1 MPHDPPSPIGPDA
14 AHRNTG
20 TTEEGPVRSGGKP
33 GRASPGG
40 PGRSGP
46 DAARR
51 ARGMAVAAAVLA
63 ALALAACG
71 DDGEAAVELVEGVEV
86 EVSAID
92 NTFRP
97 ETIEV
102 EAGTEVVWTNDGR
115 NDHNVLPVEGDD
127 WGVEAEDFAPD
138 DEYRHRFTEPGTY
151 PYYCS
156 LHGTTTKGM
165 VGTVVVTG

>member
-1 MPHDPPSPIGPDA
+1 MRFRPGGNEVA
-14 AHRNTG
+14 
-20 TTEEGPVRSGGKP
+20 TTLPRRFGAG
-33 GRASPGG
+33 GRA
-40 PGRSGP
+40 RSSEATRP
-46 DAARR
+46 PQRHARAA
-51 ARGMAVAAAVLA
+51 GVAALAATA
-63 ALALAACG
+63 ALALGACG
-71 DDGEAAVELVEGVEV
+71 DDAEVAVELVEGVEV
-86 EVSAID
+86 AVSAID

-102 EAGTEVVWTNDGR
+102 AAGTEVVWTNDGR

-127 WGVEAEDFAPD
+127 WGVEVDGFAPG

>member
-1 MPHDPPSPIGPDA
+1 MGHADPMPLDMPSLTGP
-14 AHRNTG
+14 N
-20 TTEEGPVRSGGKP
+20 EEGPVRSGEEP
-33 GRASPGG
+33 GRTSPGG
-40 PGRSGP
+40 PGRDGP

-51 ARGMAVAAAVLA
+51 ARGAAV
-63 ALALAACG
+63 ALALATLALVGCG

-86 EVSAID
+86 EVSSID

-102 EAGTEVVWTNDGR
+102 EAGTEIVWTNDGR
-115 NDHNVLPVEGDD
+115 NDHNVLPVEGDE

>member
-1 MPHDPPSPIGPDA
+1 MLGHAGAMRFRTAGNEVATAPSRRTGASVPI
-14 AHRNTG
+14 
-20 TTEEGPVRSGGKP
+20 RSEAP
-33 GRASPGG
+33 GRRRRP
-40 PGRSGP
+40 R
-46 DAARR
+46 AAL
-51 ARGMAVAAAVLA
+51 VAALAGVA
-63 ALALAACG
+63 ALALGACG
-71 DDGEAAVELVEGVEV
+71 DDDEAAVELVEGVEV
-86 EVSAID
+86 AVSAID

-102 EAGTEVVWTNDGR
+102 AAGTEVVWTNDGR

-127 WGVEAEDFAPD
+127 WGVEVDGFAPG